1 MNEYIVYTK
10 EGYTYGLNS
19 DIDIENCQVLGII
32 EGLTE
37 IDAIN
42 KLFEQNDWIHRAGFT
57 VEDTIAR
64 PLLTPPIIEDIKMV
78 IDYLWKDE
86 HKRFQENHYPK
97 DHILRVLKRLQNYTK

>member
-37 IDAIN
+37 KDAIN
-42 KLFEQNDWIHRAGFT
+42 NYLSRTIGFT
-57 VEDTIAR
+57 GAD
-64 PLLTPPIIEDIKMV
+64 
-78 IDYLWKDE
+78 
-86 HKRFQENHYPK
+86 
-97 DHILRVLKRLQNYTK
+97 LQ